1 MLIQFGCDVCA
12 QGDHDSEVRIL
23 RYLLSQTSFRRG
35 KRGDWYD
42 RLALVLMNHP
52 LGAEKELSSSGEVK
66 EEFKGKKKKR
76 KEKFVRERKEE
87 ALKVC
92 EAGLAD
98 PYTHLSESGS
108 PLSPAYEPRELTV
121 LIVDGALDAVYKSSL
136 QRRISR
142 IESALLVPPDDRRT
156 FPVLLA
162 KSAQRVMQGERID
175 TPTIGKKSIWQRSDG
190 EECSVEELCLEQYVR
205 EGWKG

>member
-1 MLIQFGCDVCA
+1 MQPHCRVCA

-52 LGAEKELSSSGEVK
+52 LGAEKALSSPGGVK
-66 EEFKGKKKKR
+66 EEFKGKKKER

-108 PLSPAYEPRELTV
+108 PSSPAYGTRQLAV
-121 LIVDGALDAVYKSSL
+121 LISDGSISRSL
-136 QRRISR
+136 QV
-142 IESALLVPPDDRRT
+142 LPP
-156 FPVLLA
+156 
-162 KSAQRVMQGERID
+162 
-175 TPTIGKKSIWQRSDG
+175 TPHQPH
-190 EECSVEELCLEQYVR
+190 
-205 EGWKG
+205 